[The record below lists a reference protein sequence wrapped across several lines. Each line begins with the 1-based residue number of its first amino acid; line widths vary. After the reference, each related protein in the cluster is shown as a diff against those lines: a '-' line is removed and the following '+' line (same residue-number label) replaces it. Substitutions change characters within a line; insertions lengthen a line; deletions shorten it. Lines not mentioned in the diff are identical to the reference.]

1 MRIIVET
8 AAEEMPPIL
17 DAAWR
22 DPTTFA
28 LLPARTPV
36 SNAWVRAGLEQ
47 LPPSMQSDHFALL
60 SSGSTGHPTLVIGS
74 RTRAERLARTLHIQ
88 QQSDPVLTTPLSLP
102 LSYSYAFV
110 NQWLWA
116 TVHDRQLV
124 AGGGFQYPGVLEQT
138 LMGAENAML
147 CLVGAQAS
155 LLVKF
160 FEGMSFP
167 GVIRLHF
174 AGGPFP
180 GHRLDAI
187 RRLFPNAIVF
197 NNYGCVEA
205 MPRLTIRVIGTSHE
219 PTDIGRPIPGVELKT
234 DSEGNLLFRSP
245 FGAVA
250 FYDDDGIRLV
260 GDSQYIAT
268 GDRGERADDGSWRL
282 IGRNNEIFKR
292 YGEKIALPGLLKTVF
307 GVWRGSAAFYR
318 ETDGFGEA
326 AHVLVLAP
334 TPDDGD
340 LRSVLQAFRKNY
352 PRTHWPLRV
361 ESLES
366 LPLKENGK
374 VDVNA
379 LTTHRDRYVHW
390 SQRIESCQTSTS

>member
-8 AAEEMPPIL
+8 EPEAMPRML
-17 DAAWR
+17 DEAWS
-22 DPTTFA
+22 DPPTFA

-36 SNAWVRAGLEQ
+36 STAWVQNGLDQ
-47 LPPSMQSDHFALL
+47 LPSSLQKDHFALL
-60 SSGSTGHPTLVIGS
+60 SSGSTGHPTLVVGS
-74 RTRAERLARTLHIQ
+74 RARAERLTRTLHIH
-88 QQSDPVLTTPLSLP
+88 QQSEPVQSTPLSLP

-116 TVHDRQLV
+116 TVHDRRLV
-124 AGGGFQYPGVLEQT
+124 GDGGFQYPGTLEKT
-138 LMGAENAML
+138 LRGAENAML

-155 LLVKF
+155 LLVRF

-180 GHRLDAI
+180 GHRLDAL
-187 RRLFPNAIVF
+187 RRLFPNAIIF

-205 MPRLTIRVIGTSHE
+205 MPRLTIRVIETSHD
-219 PTDIGRPIPGVELKT
+219 PTDIGRPIEGVELTT

-250 FYDDDGIRLV
+250 FYDENGIRLV
-260 GDSQYIAT
+260 DDHQFTAT
-268 GDRGERADDGSWRL
+268 GDRGEQADDGSWRL
-282 IGRNNEIFKR
+282 AGRNNEVFKR
-292 YGEKIALPGLLKTVF
+292 FGEKIALPSLLKTVF
-307 GVWRGSAAFYR
+307 GVWSGSAAFYR

-334 TPDDGD
+334 TPADGD
-340 LRSVLQAFRKNY
+340 LRDVLQAFRKNH

-361 ESLES
+361 ESVES
-366 LPLKENGK
+366 LPLKDNGK
-374 VDVNA
+374 VDLEA
-379 LTTHRDRYVHW
+379 LAANRERCVHW